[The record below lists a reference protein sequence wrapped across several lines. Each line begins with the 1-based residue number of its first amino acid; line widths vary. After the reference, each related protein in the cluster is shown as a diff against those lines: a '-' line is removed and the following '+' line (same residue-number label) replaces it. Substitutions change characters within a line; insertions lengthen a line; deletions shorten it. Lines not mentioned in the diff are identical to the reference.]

1 MEIIK
6 DTLFA
11 LEVLWAVAICTA
23 AFISHKFYHDDVES
37 YMDNCHP
44 YFIIFLGRGVWL
56 FGISFLIYLIPFIR

>member
-6 DTLFA
+6 DILFA
-11 LEVLWAVAICTA
+11 LEVIWIIAICTA
-23 AFISHKFYHDDVES
+23 DYISYKFYHDDVKS

-56 FGISFLIYLIPFIR
+56 FGISFLVYLIPYVR